1 MFILFK
7 WKFTFKERRGGVIIK
22 LVHENCGVVGVLS
35 LNGDNVIP
43 FVIDSL
49 RALQHRGQEA
59 WGLAV
64 PGRSP
69 FKRLGLV
76 SAAAPEFPTVVRR
89 YNSCAAIGH
98 VRYSTFGKS
107 TLENAQPLKI
117 KDLCI
122 AHNGTIANVQELSGM
137 VGGCSF
143 TPQTMSDTL
152 VVAKRLVM
160 HLADTHD
167 MTEAVDILKGEMVG
181 SFCFTFLTDDGSV
194 YAARDTKGFRP
205 LVLGIH
211 RETNTYIIASESCA
225 LSAIGAHLIRD
236 VEPGELIKMNRD
248 GLQSHQFSID
258 KPHAHCAFE
267 YTYFAHPSSI
277 MEGVNVYAARKRIG
291 HFLAKIF
298 PITDAEV
305 VIPVPDSARP
315 AALGYAQELGVPF
328 EEGLLKDIYKKKGLM
343 RSFIE
348 PYQEDRVEINK
359 GIIPIRDVI
368 EGKNVVIV
376 DDSIVR
382 GTSSASIIKTLRS
395 AGAKKINMLVT
406 YPPIR
411 YPCYAG
417 IDFPSQNELLAY
429 QQSKGGD
436 ISKTDLEAKVSKVI
450 GADFVAYNNTSNL
463 ANAIGLPKEELCF
476 TCTTGDYSSLGLKP
490 IFKTRE
496 EMKGKE

>member
-1 MFILFK
+1 
-7 WKFTFKERRGGVIIK
+7 
-22 LVHENCGVVGVLS
+22 LVHENCGVVGVFS

-64 PGRSP
+64 PGKSP

-76 SAAAPEFPTVVRR
+76 SAAAPEFPTVVRK
-89 YNSCAAIGH
+89 YNSSAAIGH

-167 MTEAVDILKGEMVG
+167 MTEAVNILKGEMVG
-181 SFCFTFLTDDGSV
+181 SFCFTFLTDNGSV

-267 YTYFAHPSSI
+267 YTYFAHPSSV

-291 HFLAKIF
+291 HFLAKKY
-298 PITDAEV
+298 PITDADV

-315 AALGYAQELGVPF
+315 AALGYAQQLGVPF

-359 GIIPIRDVI
+359 GIIPILDVI

-395 AGAKKINMLVT
+395 ARAKKINMLVT

-429 QQSKGGD
+429 QQSNGD
-436 ISKTDLEAKVSKVI
+436 ISKTDLEAKVSRVI

-463 ANAIGLPKEELCF
+463 ADAIGLPKEELCF

-496 EMKGKE
+496 EMKGEE

>member
-1 MFILFK
+1 M
-7 WKFTFKERRGGVIIK
+7 
-22 LVHENCGVVGVLS
+22 VHENCGVVGVFS

-64 PGRSP
+64 PGKSP

-76 SAAAPEFPTVVRR
+76 SAAAPEFPTVVRK
-89 YNSCAAIGH
+89 YNSSAAIGH

-152 VVAKRLVM
+152 VVAKRLVT
-160 HLADTHD
+160 HLANTHD

-181 SFCFTFLTDDGSV
+181 SFCFTFLTDNGSV

-205 LVLGIH
+205 LVIGIH

-225 LSAIGAHLIRD
+225 LSAIGAYLLRD

-267 YTYFAHPSSI
+267 YTYFAHPSSV

-291 HFLAKIF
+291 HFLAKKF

-315 AALGYAQELGVPF
+315 AALGYAQQLGVPF

-395 AGAKKINMLVT
+395 ARAKKITMLVT

-429 QQSKGGD
+429 QQSNGD
-436 ISKTDLEAKVSKVI
+436 ISKTDLEAKVSRVI
-450 GADFVAYNNTSNL
+450 GADFVVYNHTSNL
-463 ANAIGLPKEELCF
+463 ADAIGLPKEELCF

-496 EMKGKE
+496 EMKGEE

>member
-1 MFILFK
+1 M
-7 WKFTFKERRGGVIIK
+7 
-22 LVHENCGVVGVLS
+22 VHENCGVVGVFS

-64 PGRSP
+64 PGKSP

-76 SAAAPEFPTVVRR
+76 SAAATEFPTVVRK
-89 YNSCAAIGH
+89 YNSSAAIGH

-152 VVAKRLVM
+152 VVAKRLVT
-160 HLADTHD
+160 HLANTHD
-167 MTEAVDILKGEMVG
+167 MTEAIDILKGEMVG
-181 SFCFTFLTDDGSV
+181 SFCFTFLTDNGSV

-225 LSAIGAHLIRD
+225 LSAIGAYLLRD

-267 YTYFAHPSSI
+267 YTYFAHPSSV

-291 HFLAKIF
+291 HFLAKKF

-315 AALGYAQELGVPF
+315 AALGYAQQLGVPF

-348 PYQEDRVEINK
+348 PHQEDRVEINK

-395 AGAKKINMLVT
+395 ARAKKITMLVT

-429 QQSKGGD
+429 QQSNGD
-436 ISKTDLEAKVSKVI
+436 ISKTDLEAKVSRVI
-450 GADFVAYNNTSNL
+450 GADFVVYNNTSNL
-463 ANAIGLPKEELCF
+463 ADAIGLPKEELCF

-496 EMKGKE
+496 EMKGEE

>member
-1 MFILFK
+1 MFILFIC
-7 WKFTFKERRGGVIIK
+7 KFTFKELRGEVITK
-22 LVHENCGVVGVLS
+22 LVHENCGVVAVLS

-64 PGRSP
+64 PRKSP

-76 SAAAPEFPTVVRR
+76 SAAAAEFPTVVRR

-98 VRYSTFGKS
+98 VRYSTFGRS

-122 AHNGTIANVQELSGM
+122 AHNGTIANVHELSGM

-167 MTEAVDILKGEMVG
+167 MTEAINILKGEMVG
-181 SFCFTFLTDDGSV
+181 SFCFTFLTDNGSV

-225 LSAIGAHLIRD
+225 LSAIGAQLIRD

-267 YTYFAHPSSI
+267 YTYFAHPSSV

-291 HFLAKIF
+291 HFLAKKY
-298 PITDAEV
+298 PITDADV

-315 AALGYAQELGVPF
+315 AALGYAQQLGVPF

-359 GIIPIRDVI
+359 GIVPILDVI

-395 AGAKKINMLVT
+395 ARAKKINMLVT

-429 QQSKGGD
+429 QQSNGD
-436 ISKTDLEAKVSKVI
+436 ISKTDLEAKVSRVI

-463 ANAIGLPKEELCF
+463 ADAIGLPKEELCF